1 MSAIFTARQ
10 VGQDVRQSRKQ
21 LGLTQCQLAERSGVS
36 ERSIVSLELGDATG
50 IRLDKLLKVL
60 SALGLSMTIQA
71 EEDKPKAPRP
81 APVREE
87 QTKTPTGVPI
97 ADGPVLAFLQQAQQA
112 CPLMS
117 IPLDRGSPWYPSS

>member
-50 IRLDKLLKVL
+50 IRLDKLL
-60 SALGLSMTIQA
+60 
-71 EEDKPKAPRP
+71 
-81 APVREE
+81 
-87 QTKTPTGVPI
+87 PI